1 VLRRA
6 CEQTAIWHR
15 DFPDRPP
22 LQINVNLSSRQFA
35 KTDLV
40 DSVTQVLAETK
51 LNPSCLKLEITETAL
66 MENAQRSAHILEHF
80 KRKDIQLSIDDFG
93 IGYSSLA
100 YLRTFPID
108 TIKIDKS
115 FIIDMVTNRDNLEI
129 VRTIAALAQN
139 LSLDVIA
146 EGVEAPDQLAQLR
159 ALGIEYAQ
167 GYLFSRPLDAT
178 ALTALLRQNPAW

>member
-1 VLRRA
+1 M
-6 CEQTAIWHR
+6 
-15 DFPDRPP
+15 
-22 LQINVNLSSRQFA
+22 
-35 KTDLV
+35 
-40 DSVTQVLAETK
+40 TQVLAETA
-51 LNPSCLKLEITETAL
+51 LDPARLKLEITESAL
-66 MENAQRSAHILEHF
+66 MENAQRSAHILEQF
-80 KRKDIQLSIDDFG
+80 KRRDIQLSIDDFG

-139 LSLDVIA
+139 LNLDVIA

-167 GYLFSRPLDAT
+167 GYLFSRPLDT
-178 ALTALLRQNPAW
+178 AAITALLRQNPAW